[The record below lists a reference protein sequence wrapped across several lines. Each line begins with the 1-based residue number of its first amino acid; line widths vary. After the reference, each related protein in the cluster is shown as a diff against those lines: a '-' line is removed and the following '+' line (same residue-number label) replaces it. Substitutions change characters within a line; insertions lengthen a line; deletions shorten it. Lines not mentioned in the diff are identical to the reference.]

1 MAPALSRKCHE
12 MRANGAT
19 IGDVLLRM
27 GPGRTNPSPSPK
39 RVQAPNRVQAPKRS
53 RHHVF
58 PAGTNYYLELSPYVA
73 LSFSCVGFHRG
84 KSAVKLIARQIQKT
98 RHRPRFSFPRF
109 PHTSFVFRT
118 QEALPM
124 VQITLPDGSQRQYP
138 GPVTVADVAQ
148 SIGTGP
154 RPPWAAAWR
163 STAPSPS
170 WSTPATASSPMRAG
184 HRHRQGRRR
193 PGPDPPFHG
202 APAGLRGQVAVPGR
216 AGHHRPRDRQRLLL
230 RLLVQ
235 APLHAGR
242 PPPSRRR
249 WPSWPRRT
257 KL

>member
-1 MAPALSRKCHE
+1 MHELDHNGLASAGAAAQDGRWQGGPGQVKRAGQGRAGRALAPALSRKCHE

-98 RHRPRFSFPRF
+98 RHRPRFRF
-109 PHTSFVFRT
+109 RVFRIPLSFS
-118 QEALPM
+118 EPRKHSRWYRSHCPM
-124 VQITLPDGSQRQYP
+124 VRS
-138 GPVTVADVAQ
+138 A
-148 SIGTGP
+148 SIRGRSRSPTSRSRSARAWP
-154 RPPWAAAWR
+154 RPPWAAWR

-170 WSTPATASSPMRAG
+170 WSTPATASSPMRA
-184 HRHRQGRRR
+184 
-193 PGPDPPFHG
+193 
-202 APAGLRGQVAVPGR
+202 
-216 AGHHRPRDRQRLLL
+216 
-230 RLLVQ
+230 
-235 APLHAGR
+235 
-242 PPPSRRR
+242 
-249 WPSWPRRT
+249 WPSSPPRT
-257 KL
+257 PTAWT